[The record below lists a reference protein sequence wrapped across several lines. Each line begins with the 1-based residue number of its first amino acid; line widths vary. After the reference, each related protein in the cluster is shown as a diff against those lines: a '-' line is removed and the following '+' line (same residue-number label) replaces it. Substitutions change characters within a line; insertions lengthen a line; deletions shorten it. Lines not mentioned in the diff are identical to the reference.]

1 MVVKKGKGSPSNKA
15 RNETPD
21 LVNNAHY
28 VKDLS
33 FENPGI
39 LKNISM
45 DQVPDINININVDVT
60 PVGDAV
66 YEVLILTNIKADSKG
81 ESLFLVEL
89 AYGGI
94 FHVNAD
100 LTDEKKKKLLLV
112 DAPTLLFPFAR
123 AVIANLTR
131 EGGLPPLM
139 LNPVDF
145 ETLSQQAVDKSE
157 IAKH

>member
-1 MVVKKGKGSPSNKA
+1 MVTKKSKNSAPKTAQG
-15 RNETPD
+15 ETPD

-39 LKNISM
+39 LKNITL
-45 DQVPDINININVDVT
+45 DQGPNINININVDVT
-60 PVGDAV
+60 PLNDAV
-66 YEVLILTNIKADSKG
+66 YEVLILTNIKADLKE

-94 FHVNAD
+94 FHVNAG

-123 AVIANLTR
+123 AIIANLTR

-145 ETLSQQAVDKSE
+145 ERLSQQAVDKSE
-157 IAKH
+157 VAKH

>member
-1 MVVKKGKGSPSNKA
+1 MVAKTTTESKPETPK
-15 RNETPD
+15 NETPD

-45 DQVPDINININVDVT
+45 ETGPDINININVDVR
-60 PVGDAV
+60 PVGEEV

-81 ESLFLVEL
+81 EAIFLVEL
-89 AYGGI
+89 SYGGI
-94 FHVNAD
+94 FHVNTD
-100 LTDEKKKKLLLV
+100 LTEDTKKRLLLV
-112 DAPTLLFPFAR
+112 DSPTLLFPFAR
-123 AVIANLTR
+123 AIIANLTR

-145 ETLSQQAVDKSE
+145 EALSQQAVDKSE
-157 IAKH
+157 VAKH